1 MRGGAPS
8 HIHVVSRRWGLEK
21 KLFLVFSEMEIN
33 EIRML
38 AQDRD
43 EREAYLYV
51 KNVLL
56 KKVED
61 ALRKSCRH

>member
-1 MRGGAPS
+1 MREDGPGDD
-8 HIHVVSRRWGLEK
+8 GLEK
-21 KLFLVFSEMEIN
+21 KVFLVFSEAEIN

-43 EREAYLYV
+43 EREAYLYL

-56 KKVED
+56 KKLEEV
-61 ALRKSCRH
+61 LRKSCRH